1 MCLYQSQL
9 MELRMKYDKLK
20 FTAKEKSDNLKMLE
34 SRLLDTKARAKAAG
48 QSASKMDELL
58 EQIRQVNDETMI
70 GRQRSDYYKSI
81 LRHCEV
87 NPARDPNTIESAET
101 IVNKLKQDIVDL
113 QQKTQVVS
121 YEKRLAS
128 IEVPKLLQVIQ
139 DKSNIHQAALARLR
153 WRQELNHRMTS
164 NLIATKIAAFTGSKA
179 NNSSNQAIEFRDSGG
194 FGSPAKRNTISGG
207 GEGLS
212 AAGAVAGAPET
223 NNFLDRRTTS
233 IEEASFLRAKGK
245 LLHKKETSA
254 ERQKKVESLK
264 QYIGSA
270 YKDDGILGTLR
281 QVGINKPEEAQV
293 YWQDQ
298 LDHATQLE
306 AEEKLGEQ
314 RVMEYREKLTALQ
327 AQFVNL
333 KLGGSSTSNESS
345 SSAVLS
351 IASAGGQS
359 SCGINSG
366 STNTTTPAGGA
377 SGGDEGV
384 SKSHNIKLLEQQLA
398 ETSANNQQKKERAAR
413 LKLLSEVSS
422 TDFVYIV

>member
-1 MCLYQSQL
+1 
-9 MELRMKYDKLK
+9 MKYDKLK
-20 FTAKEKSDNLKMLE
+20 FTAKEKSDNLKVLE
-34 SRLLDTKARAKAAG
+34 SRLLDTKAQAKAAG

-101 IVNKLKQDIVDL
+101 IVNKLKQDAVDL

-164 NLIATKIAAFTGSKA
+164 NLIANKIAAFTGSKT
-179 NNSSNQAIEFRDSGG
+179 NISSNQAIESKDNGG

-207 GEGLS
+207 DESLS
-212 AAGAVAGAPET
+212 AVGAPET
-223 NNFLDRRTTS
+223 NSFLGRRTTS
-233 IEEASFLRAKGK
+233 TEEANFLRTKDK

-298 LDHATQLE
+298 LDHAMQLE

-314 RVMEYREKLTALQ
+314 RVMEYREKLAALQ

-345 SSAVLS
+345 SSSAILS
-351 IASAGGQS
+351 ITSAGGQS

-377 SGGDEGV
+377 SGGEGV
-384 SKSHNIKLLEQQLA
+384 SKSHSIKLLEQQLA